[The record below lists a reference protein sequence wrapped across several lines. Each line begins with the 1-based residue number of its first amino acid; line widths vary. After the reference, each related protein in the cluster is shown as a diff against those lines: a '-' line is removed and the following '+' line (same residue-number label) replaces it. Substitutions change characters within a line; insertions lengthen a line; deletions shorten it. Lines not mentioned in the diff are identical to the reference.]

1 MIYLGKMDRTPCI
14 GSYCKLSGS
23 SDGSTII
30 KLCACGTLQVLNQS
44 TSIDGL
50 KKSEGYP
57 GTLRGHFSVMFG
69 LEDGADFKAAQ
80 RRFCCS
86 LAG

>member
-1 MIYLGKMDRTPCI
+1 M
-14 GSYCKLSGS
+14 
-23 SDGSTII
+23 
-30 KLCACGTLQVLNQS
+30 
-44 TSIDGL
+44 DGL

-57 GTLRGHFSVMFG
+57 GTLRKHFLETFG
-69 LEDGADFKAAQ
+69 PEEGAEFKAAQ